1 MTKVSVIIPV
11 YNAGIYL
18 RRCMDSITSQT
29 LCDIEIACVNDGS
42 TDGSLAILQE
52 YAAKDNRVKVISQEN
67 KGQSAARNRALRAV
81 NGEYVFFLDSDDFI
95 HSQTL
100 EILLKTAH
108 KSGCSVVSTEKVKVY
123 DGDNPYNMDNIQY
136 YHHKQPLEHILST
149 NIASSSVVWNKLYK
163 AELVKDFLF
172 VEGIYFE
179 DWPWTTCLF
188 AKIKEY
194 ASVPYGLYGYN
205 NDNESIMR
213 SSFTVRK
220 INDYA
225 TGIRKVQ
232 AFFAKS
238 EYSAQWPLVRSMRI
252 SASLKMMVNKTY
264 HEKNGQ
270 PALDKHLFAVLKD
283 LHQAQC
289 FKYRELPTRVL
300 LRIFRIWVRNLVK

>member
-1 MTKVSVIIPV
+1 MPKVSIVIPV
-11 YNAGIYL
+11 YNTEKFL
-18 RRCMDSITSQT
+18 VRCLNSV
-29 LCDIEIACVNDGS
+29 LCQSVPDVEIICVNDGS

-52 YAAKDNRVKVISQEN
+52 YAAKDNRIKVISQEN

-100 EILLKTAH
+100 EILLKTAETT
-108 KSGCSVVSTEKVKVY
+108 GCSVVSTEEVKVY

-136 YHHKQPLEHILST
+136 CYHQKPLEHILST

-179 DWPWTTCLF
+179 DWPWITCLF

-225 TGIRKVQ
+225 TGIKDVQ

-252 SASLKMMVNKTY
+252 SASLKMMINKTY

-289 FKYRELPTRVL
+289 FKYRELPVKVL
-300 LRIFRIWVRNLVK
+300 LRISKIRVRNLVR